1 MYGPA
6 PTHDR
11 PWCDWHPHCQEPSR
25 ERGPIELREH
35 HRRALIRMVMKLTSI
50 IAFALA
56 VTQSA
61 CVMVGGYSSNG
72 GWWIWPGS
80 FLSVLVVAIVVF
92 LLLRR
97 RR

>member
-1 MYGPA
+1 MNRDS
-6 PTHDR
+6 T
-11 PWCDWHPHCQEPSR
+11 
-25 ERGPIELREH
+25 RGLLNVARFAGLTFVGH
-35 HRRALIRMVMKLTSI
+35 QKGGAVMRLTSMFV
-50 IAFALA
+50 FALA

-61 CVMVGGYSSNG
+61 CVMVGGYSSEG

-80 FLSVLVVAIVVF
+80 LISLLVVVVVVF